1 MASNRGKPGRQ
12 GLFLDKWLQEFQWL
26 ERRGTGVDLEM
37 FCKDC
42 CKARKKN
49 AFTTGCKNLQRS
61 ALVRH
66 MTQTD
71 HKSTAKVLNQQHR
84 FKAAIDNASKLDEES
99 LTKQMRTAY
108 WLSKEE
114 MPSSKFISLCEL
126 QVRSFCHYKS

>member
-1 MASNRGKPGRQ
+1 MASNRGKPGRH

-26 ERRGTGVDLEM
+26 ERRGTGVDLAM

-71 HKSTAKVLNQQHR
+71 HKSVCLVLR
-84 FKAAIDNASKLDEES
+84 AREAFPVRTES
-99 LTKQMRTAY
+99 RRALETD
-108 WLSKEE
+108 
-114 MPSSKFISLCEL
+114 
-126 QVRSFCHYKS
+126 

>member
-1 MASNRGKPGRQ
+1 
-12 GLFLDKWLQEFQWL
+12 
-26 ERRGTGVDLEM
+26 
-37 FCKDC
+37 
-42 CKARKKN
+42 
-49 AFTTGCKNLQRS
+49 
-61 ALVRH
+61 
-66 MTQTD
+66 MTQAD

-84 FKAAIDNASKLDEES
+84 FKAAINNANKLDEES

>member
-1 MASNRGKPGRQ
+1 M
-12 GLFLDKWLQEFQWL
+12 DKWLQEFQWL
-26 ERRGTGVDLEM
+26 ERRGTGVDLAM